1 MVPLP
6 TVEVLSLGAAE
17 DPRPPV
23 RLPTSPSHL
32 PCDDAL
38 MAALPA
44 GTVTLVLGDIE
55 GSTRLWE
62 ERPDDMPGALARL
75 EATVVALADRHH
87 GVRPIEQGEGD
98 SFVVAFELASD
109 AIAFATDLQLELV
122 DDLLRL
128 RIGVHT
134 GEVQQRDAH
143 TYMGTTINRTAR
155 IRDAGHGSQV
165 LVSHTTVDLLQ
176 DQLPDSVGFIDLGAC
191 RLRDLGRAVHLWQL
205 THPDLP
211 KAFPPPRGL
220 DIGPTNLPLQ
230 LTSFVGRGEVVTH
243 LHAALDTDRAV
254 TITGAGGCG
263 KTRVALQVAADRV
276 DRYPGG
282 TWLVDFA
289 PLNDAGAVAAAVAE
303 VVGATLRPGDP
314 AAPAIAAAIGDI
326 PTLLVLDN
334 CEHVVDECARFV
346 EHLLRAC
353 SGSTVLATSREPLGV
368 AGEVT
373 FRLPSLAT
381 PANAAPSTATALRAF
396 DAVELFAERAVRANP
411 GFVVD
416 DATAP
421 IVAEIC
427 RRLDGMPLAIELA
440 AARVR
445 VLTPTQILD
454 GLRDRFRLLTG
465 GGRTAVP
472 RHQTLQASV
481 DWSYALLLEPERLLL
496 HRLSVFAGGFS
507 LDAAQAVG
515 AGGQLEAHHV
525 LDLLLQLV
533 DKSLVVSAD
542 ESSRGRFSLL
552 ETVRQYAAA
561 RLVDSGE
568 AHELRRRHFDFY
580 FAFVKQRLETVDDYR
595 RRIEPDY
602 DNVRRALQWADD
614 QDDSS
619 SLVRLTARLYGY
631 WALGRRLVEAH
642 QWLSRAVDRAD
653 TDLLRA
659 RVLGHF
665 AHIHGM
671 AVSWRDAESLA
682 EEAVELIRGTGDRR
696 ALTWSLAQ
704 LSNIQANVWH
714 FAEAEANLREA
725 ICLAS
730 ETGDIHGHAFA
741 LFQLGRMQCVID
753 PHAARDALDEAQ
765 RLAASIGA
773 HYLEH
778 MSEACIGWTDAQL
791 GDLRKA
797 IRTNARA
804 LEGLRS
810 VGDGWFYSSI
820 LVFASYLI
828 ALAGEADRAARLLE
842 ELASVTRELG
852 WASHSISALGPVLVA
867 AVSGAWDDALDPEEQ
882 LEGPDRDI
890 AILPLSIAAVQ
901 RGDLGTA
908 RRAVDVLV
916 ATSPPSWRRQA
927 HLIRAEIALAEGDPT
942 TACRLSREFV
952 LSADPLLIAPV
963 YEVLALNLFAS
974 ATARLRGHRDAVRL
988 FAAADARAHE
998 IGMSTSTELARLHVA
1013 ELDGIRAELAAPDF
1027 DALWTEGSHRP
1038 WSEVLGHLGRGRGER
1053 RRPRTG
1059 WESLTP
1065 TEREVADL
1073 VLQGLSNKAIASH
1086 LLISVATVK
1095 THLTH
1100 TFAKI
1105 GVVSRAELIAATRRD
1120 EAPSPPAAGG

>member
-1 MVPLP
+1 M
-6 TVEVLSLGAAE
+6 TAA
-17 DPRPPV
+17 
-23 RLPTSPSHL
+23 
-32 PCDDAL
+32 CDDAL

-62 ERPDDMPGALARL
+62 ERPHDMPGALARL
-75 EATVVALADRHH
+75 EATVLALADGHR

-109 AIAFATDLQLELV
+109 AIAFAADLQLALV

-165 LVSHTTVDLLQ
+165 LVSHTTLDLLQ
-176 DQLPDSVGFIDLGAC
+176 DHLPEGVGFVDLGAC

-211 KAFPPPRGL
+211 RTFPPPRGL
-220 DIGPTNLPLQ
+220 DVGPTNLPLQ
-230 LTSFVGRGEVVTH
+230 LTSFVGRGDVVAH

-263 KTRVALQVAADRV
+263 KTRVAVQVAADRV

-303 VVGATLRPGDP
+303 VVGAVLRPGDP
-314 AAPAIAAAIGDI
+314 ASPAIAAAIGDLS
-326 PTLLVLDN
+326 TLLILDN
-334 CEHVVDECARFV
+334 CEHVVDECARVV
-346 EHLLRAC
+346 EDLLRAC
-353 SGSTVLATSREPLGV
+353 SGLTVLATSREPLGFT
-368 AGEVT
+368 GEVT
-373 FRLPSLAT
+373 FRLPSLAAPT
-381 PANAAPSTATALRAF
+381 DAAPSTATALRAF
-396 DAVELFAERAVRANP
+396 DAVELFAQRAVRANP
-411 GFVVD
+411 SFVID
-416 DATAP
+416 DETAP
-421 IVAEIC
+421 TVAEIC

-542 ESSRGRFSLL
+542 ESSLGRFSLL

-568 AHELRRRHFDFY
+568 AQELRRRHFDFY
-580 FAFVKQRLETVDDYR
+580 VDFVKQRTETVDDYR

-614 QDDSS
+614 QDDST
-619 SLVRLTARLYGY
+619 SLVRLAARLYGY
-631 WALGRRLVEAH
+631 WALGRRIVEAH
-642 QWLSRAVDRAD
+642 QWLGRAVERAD
-653 TDLLRA
+653 TDALRA

-671 AVSWRDAESLA
+671 AVCWAEAEPLA
-682 EEAVELIRGTGDRR
+682 EEAVQLIRGTGDRR

-704 LSNIQANVWH
+704 LSNVQANVWH
-714 FAEAEANLREA
+714 FAEADANLREA
-725 ICLAS
+725 ICVAT
-730 ETGDIHGHAFA
+730 ETGDIHGRAFA
-741 LFQLGRMQCVID
+741 LFQLGRMQCVMD
-753 PHAARDALDEAQ
+753 PHAAQEALDEAQ

-773 HYLEH
+773 HYLVH
-778 MSEACIGWTDAQL
+778 MSAACIAWTEGQL
-791 GDLRKA
+791 GDLRRA
-797 IRTNARA
+797 MQTNDRA

-810 VGDGWFYSSI
+810 MGDGWFYSSI

-828 ALAGEADRAARLLE
+828 ALAGDADRAARLLR
-842 ELASVTRELG
+842 ELATVTTELG
-852 WASHSISALGPVLVA
+852 WASHSIATLGPVLVA
-867 AVSGAWDDALDPEEQ
+867 AVSGAWDDALDPDER

-890 AILPLSIAAVQ
+890 AVLPLSIAAVH
-901 RGDLGTA
+901 RGDLDAA
-908 RRAVDVLV
+908 RRAVDALV
-916 ATSPPSWRRQA
+916 TTAPPSWSRQA
-927 HLIRAEIALAEGDPT
+927 HLIRAEIALAEGDAT
-942 TACRLSREFV
+942 TASRLSREF
-952 LSADPLLIAPV
+952 LISADPLLLASV

-974 ATARLRGHRDAVRL
+974 ATARLGGHHDAVRF
-988 FAAADARAHE
+988 FAAADARANA

-1027 DALWTEGSHRP
+1027 ETLWADGSRRS

-1073 VLQGLSNKAIASH
+1073 VLQGLSNKAIAAR

-1105 GVVSRAELIAATRRD
+1105 GVVSRAELIAGTRPDARFT
-1120 EAPSPPAAGG
+1120 PR